1 MIETDMVSFASRSA
15 FPGVSPDAR
24 ALLKKYPRPAPRYTS
39 YPTANHF
46 SDDLETLDVPDLL
59 ARDNPLSPTPATPLS
74 LYFHLP
80 FCQARCWFC
89 GCTTLITTRQSA
101 ADDYLDDLE
110 REIVLTQP
118 FLDPRRSVTQLHLGG
133 GTPTFFSGPQ
143 LLRLA
148 SLVQENFRL
157 DPAAEISVEIDPRH
171 LESPQLLALRL
182 LGARRASLGVQDT
195 CPEVQQAV
203 HRVQPQAL
211 NRRAVTLLREAGFTS
226 INVDLIYGLPRQT
239 LATYERTLD
248 DVLSLRPDRLSVFGY
263 AHVPS
268 LKPAQRILEQQENLP
283 SLDERLALQS
293 LAHHRLTEA
302 GYVDIGLDHY
312 ARPEDELALAARS
325 GALHR
330 NFQGY
335 STRAGASLY
344 GFGLSAI
351 SSTPEGYRQ
360 NHKDLFA
367 YRNALAEGHLPVDR
381 GHRLTSDDHFR
392 RTVIMRLMCDRALDY
407 TALSAETGRD
417 VRIELADELANLND
431 LEADGVLVR
440 YARGFRL
447 TARGLPLLRTVAL
460 RFDARAAAQAC
471 HAAAV

>member
-1 MIETDMVSFASRSA
+1 MVSQVARST
-15 FPGVSPDAR
+15 FTGVSPEAR
-24 ALLKKYPRPAPRYTS
+24 ALLAKYPAPAPRYTS

-46 SDDLETLDVPDLL
+46 DAGFDADDAERLI
-59 ARDNPLSPTPATPLS
+59 AADNAADAPAPLS
-74 LYFHLP
+74 LYVHLP

-89 GCTTLITTRQSA
+89 GCTTLITTRQDA
-101 ADDYLDDLE
+101 ADDYLDDLNV
-110 REIVLTQP
+110 EIGLLAGR
-118 FLDPRRSVTQLHLGG
+118 LDPRRRVTQLHLGG

-148 SLVQENFRL
+148 AMLRDNFAF
-157 DPAAEISVEIDPRH
+157 DPDAEISVEVDPRH
-171 LESPQLLALRL
+171 VEEAQVRALRI

-195 CPEVQQAV
+195 CPEVQRAV

-211 NRRAVTLLREAGFTS
+211 NRRAVALLREAGFTS

-239 LATYERTLD
+239 PATYERTLD

-263 AHVPS
+263 AHVPA
-268 LKPAQRILEQQENLP
+268 LKPAQRIFEQQEQLP
-283 SLDERLALQS
+283 SLEERLALQA
-293 LAHHRLTEA
+293 LAHQRLTEA

-312 ARPEDELALAARS
+312 ALPDDELALAWRE

-344 GFGLSAI
+344 GLGVSSI
-351 SSTPEGYRQ
+351 SSLPGGYSQ

-367 YRNALAEGHLPVDR
+367 YRAALAEGRLPVER
-381 GHRLTSDDHFR
+381 GLVVTDDDKLR

-407 TALSAETGRD
+407 ASLSAETGTD
-417 VRIELADELANLND
+417 VRAALADELAGLAD
-431 LEADGVLVR
+431 FEADGVLVR
-440 YARGFRL
+440 YARGLRM
-447 TARGLPLLRTVAL
+447 TRRGLPLLRSVAR
-460 RFDARAAAQAC
+460 RFDARADAAAL